1 MRSSGAVADRVQRS
15 ATVSMPALEL
25 TRRKGLVSSNPAKN
39 AIRLKSHEQKPFSP
53 VADDVRSPL
62 ASVMNNDPEIGTGAG
77 LPIATGMRRSELFAL
92 LESDINW
99 AHHELHVNKL
109 RVTAG
114 VASG

>member
-1 MRSSGAVADRVQRS
+1 
-15 ATVSMPALEL
+15 
-25 TRRKGLVSSNPAKN
+25 
-39 AIRLKSHEQKPFSP
+39 
-53 VADDVRSPL
+53 
-62 ASVMNNDPEIGTGAG
+62 MNNDPEIGTGAG